1 MTDVLIRI
9 GCTIIYIGCLVAEH
23 YGLIPVGSELI
34 AVGIW
39 AGEALSTLRQQ
50 TSTPPASVA
59 NNSTAPATSGNTLS
73 ERG

>member
-9 GCTIIYIGCLVAEH
+9 GCTVIYIGCLVAEH

-39 AGEALSTLRQQ
+39 AGEALSALRQPQ
-50 TSTPPASVA
+50 SSSTSTPVPSAPSVL
-59 NNSTAPATSGNTLS
+59 PLS
-73 ERG
+73 IPDQQG

>member
-9 GCTIIYIGCLVAEH
+9 GCTVIYIGCLVAEH

-39 AGEALSTLRQQ
+39 AGEALSALRQPQ
-50 TSTPPASVA
+50 SSTSTLVPSAPSVL
-59 NNSTAPATSGNTLS
+59 PLS
-73 ERG
+73 IPDQQG

>member
-9 GCTIIYIGCLVAEH
+9 GCTVIYIGCLVAEH

-39 AGEALSTLRQQ
+39 AGEALSALRQPQ
-50 TSTPPASVA
+50 SSTSTPVPSAPSVL
-59 NNSTAPATSGNTLS
+59 PLS
-73 ERG
+73 IPDQQG